1 LLDTEE
7 VSWNR
12 SITLPP
18 REQRGMDV
26 LQSVSLHEQMGYWL
40 QGVHHLVNSR
50 SL

>member
-1 LLDTEE
+1 MITKEIRKLLTIED

-26 LQSVSLHEQMGYWL
+26 LHISFIT
-40 QGVHHLVNSR
+40 
-50 SL
+50 